1 MLVIN
6 IMLITD
12 NKSAIFIKYVI
23 NKSIIRKEG

>member
-23 NKSIIRKEG
+23 NKNIIRKEG